1 MKDET
6 PCRYCRNHSPTCHS
20 ECKLYLDWR
29 ERHLE
34 KKKKV
39 QKARNLQRMMDERE
53 KDALNRMIYNRHR

>member
-34 KKKKV
+34 KK
-39 QKARNLQRMMDERE
+39 E
-53 KDALNRMIYNRHR
+53 KGAKGKEPAENDGRKGKGCIKSHDL

>member
-1 MKDET
+1 MKHPADGAGII
-6 PCRYCRNHSPTCHS
+6 PPRAIRDASFIWS
-20 ECKLYLDWR
+20 G

-34 KKKKV
+34 RNKKV